1 MSDSDDSDG
10 WGMEELVIPSANN
23 NDTADEVDDNNHK
36 NDDGTDYWA
45 VDTTSTN
52 NNQEDDKDS
61 NNKNVAQQKQKQ
73 NNAGGGSDND
83 NDNGGSGGGG
93 GGGEPMIIV
102 DITQINSNIHSKFDR
117 NSVNNPEEAS
127 KLRKKIECNYEEYA
141 TATSN
146 ANELISNG
154 TVIPCGSSVWKD
166 ALIQLRNDRPGHYF
180 VPIFKKKIDK

>member
-23 NDTADEVDDNNHK
+23 NDADEVDDDNNKK

-52 NNQEDDKDS
+52 NQDDDNKDS
-61 NNKNVAQQKQKQ
+61 NNKNVAQQKQ
-73 NNAGGGSDND
+73 NNAGGGSNND
-83 NDNGGSGGGG
+83 NDNGDGS
-93 GGGEPMIIV
+93 GEPMIIV

-127 KLRKKIECNYEEYA
+127 KLRKKIECNYDEYA

-180 VPIFKKKIDK
+180 VPIFKKR

>member
-23 NDTADEVDDNNHK
+23 NDAADEVDDDNNK
-36 NDDGTDYWA
+36 NDDETDYWA

-52 NNQEDDKDS
+52 NQDDDKYSDK
-61 NNKNVAQQKQKQ
+61 KNVAQQKQKQ
-73 NNAGGGSDND
+73 NNAGGSSDND
-83 NDNGGSGGGG
+83 NGGGG

-127 KLRKKIECNYEEYA
+127 KLRKKIECNYDEYA
-141 TATSN
+141 TATAN

-180 VPIFKKKIDK
+180 VPIFKKR

>member
-1 MSDSDDSDG
+1 MSDDSDDSDG

-23 NDTADEVDDNNHK
+23 NDADEVDDDNNKK

-52 NNQEDDKDS
+52 NQNDDKDS
-61 NNKNVAQQKQKQ
+61 NNENEAQQKQ
-73 NNAGGGSDND
+73 NNAGGGSNND
-83 NDNGGSGGGG
+83 NDNGDGS
-93 GGGEPMIIV
+93 GEPMIIV

-127 KLRKKIECNYEEYA
+127 KLRKKIECNYDVYA
-141 TATSN
+141 TAAN
-146 ANELISNG
+146 AYELISNG

-180 VPIFKKKIDK
+180 VPIFKKR

>member
-23 NDTADEVDDNNHK
+23 NDADDEVDDNNNNK

-52 NNQEDDKDS
+52 NQNDDKDS
-61 NNKNVAQQKQKQ
+61 NNENEAQQKQ
-73 NNAGGGSDND
+73 NNAGGSSDND
-83 NDNGGSGGGG
+83 NGD

-127 KLRKKIECNYEEYA
+127 KLRKKIECNYDEYA

-180 VPIFKKKIDK
+180 VPIFKKR

>member
-23 NDTADEVDDNNHK
+23 NDADEVDDDNNKK

-52 NNQEDDKDS
+52 NQDDDKDS
-61 NNKNVAQQKQKQ
+61 NNENEAQQKQ
-73 NNAGGGSDND
+73 NNAGGGSNND
-83 NDNGGSGGGG
+83 NDNGDGS
-93 GGGEPMIIV
+93 GEPMIIV

-127 KLRKKIECNYEEYA
+127 KLRKKIECNYDEYA

-180 VPIFKKKIDK
+180 VPIFKKR

>member
-23 NDTADEVDDNNHK
+23 NDTADEVDDDNNKK

-52 NNQEDDKDS
+52 NQNDDKDS
-61 NNKNVAQQKQKQ
+61 NNENEAQQKQ
-73 NNAGGGSDND
+73 NNAGGGSNND
-83 NDNGGSGGGG
+83 NDNGDGS
-93 GGGEPMIIV
+93 GEPMIIV

-127 KLRKKIECNYEEYA
+127 KLRKKIECNYDEYA
-141 TATSN
+141 TATAN

-180 VPIFKKKIDK
+180 VPIFKKR